1 MKKMWEKVL
10 LFVWLWCIIILSFI
24 ILTVRRIFMIN
35 FLNTA
40 AQIVAAKS
48 TISPDQKDLGAGTVA
63 SVVITGIVVV
73 FIGLVLLILLVSI
86 YGKIFDVING
96 RAARKAEE
104 AKKAAEAAKAVAKP
118 EPIKAAAPVVE
129 DGIEEETVAVIM
141 AAISAMSSAEGNKL
155 VLKSVKTAKP
165 QRPAWSTAGII
176 DNTRP
181 F

>member
-1 MKKMWEKVL
+1 
-10 LFVWLWCIIILSFI
+10 
-24 ILTVRRIFMIN
+24 MIN

-40 AQIVAAKS
+40 AQMVAAKS

-86 YGKIFDVING
+86 YGKIFDVINS

-118 EPIKAAAPVVE
+118 EPIKVAAPVVE

-141 AAISAMSSAEGNKL
+141 AAISAMGSAEGKKL

>member
-1 MKKMWEKVL
+1 
-10 LFVWLWCIIILSFI
+10 
-24 ILTVRRIFMIN
+24 MIN

-40 AQIVAAKS
+40 AQMVAAKS

-86 YGKIFDVING
+86 YGKIFDVINS

-129 DGIEEETVAVIM
+129 DDIEEETVAVIM
-141 AAISAMSSAEGNKL
+141 AAISAMSSAEGKKL

>member
-1 MKKMWEKVL
+1 
-10 LFVWLWCIIILSFI
+10 
-24 ILTVRRIFMIN
+24 MIN

-86 YGKIFDVING
+86 YGKIFDVINS

-104 AKKAAEAAKAVAKP
+104 AKKAAEAAKAATKP
-118 EPIKAAAPVVE
+118 EPVKVAAPVVE

-141 AAISAMSSAEGNKL
+141 AAISAMSSAEGKKL

>member
-1 MKKMWEKVL
+1 
-10 LFVWLWCIIILSFI
+10 
-24 ILTVRRIFMIN
+24 MIN

-40 AQIVAAKS
+40 AQIAAAKS

-63 SVVITGIVVV
+63 SVVITGLVVV

-86 YGKIFDVING
+86 YGKIFDVINN

-104 AKKAAEAAKAVAKP
+104 AKKAAEAAKAAAKP
-118 EPIKAAAPVVE
+118 EPVKVAAPVVE

-141 AAISAMSSAEGNKL
+141 AAISAMSSAEGKKL

>member
-1 MKKMWEKVL
+1 MWEKVL
-10 LFVWLWCIIILSFI
+10 LFVWLWCIIIISFI

-40 AQIVAAKS
+40 AQIAAAKS

-86 YGKIFDVING
+86 YGKIFDVINN

-104 AKKAAEAAKAVAKP
+104 AKKAAEAEKAAAKP
-118 EPIKAAAPVVE
+118 EPVKVAAPVVE

-141 AAISAMSSAEGNKL
+141 AAISAMSSAEGKKL

>member
-1 MKKMWEKVL
+1 
-10 LFVWLWCIIILSFI
+10 
-24 ILTVRRIFMIN
+24 MIN

-40 AQIVAAKS
+40 AQMVAAKS

-104 AKKAAEAAKAVAKP
+104 AKIAAERDKTNVAAAKAVAKP

-141 AAISAMSSAEGNKL
+141 AAISAMSSAEGKKL

>member
-1 MKKMWEKVL
+1 
-10 LFVWLWCIIILSFI
+10 
-24 ILTVRRIFMIN
+24 MIN

-40 AQIVAAKS
+40 AQMVAAKS

-86 YGKIFDVING
+86 YGKIFDVINS

-104 AKKAAEAAKAVAKP
+104 AKKAAEAAKAAAKP

-141 AAISAMSSAEGNKL
+141 SSAEGKKL

>member
-40 AQIVAAKS
+40 AQMVAAKS
-48 TISPDQKDLGAGTVA
+48 T
-63 SVVITGIVVV
+63 
-73 FIGLVLLILLVSI
+73 
-86 YGKIFDVING
+86 
-96 RAARKAEE
+96 
-104 AKKAAEAAKAVAKP
+104 
-118 EPIKAAAPVVE
+118 
-129 DGIEEETVAVIM
+129 IM
-141 AAISAMSSAEGNKL
+141 AAISAMSSAEGKKL

>member
-1 MKKMWEKVL
+1 
-10 LFVWLWCIIILSFI
+10 
-24 ILTVRRIFMIN
+24 MIN

-40 AQIVAAKS
+40 AQIAAAKS

-86 YGKIFDVING
+86 YGKIFDVINN

-104 AKKAAEAAKAVAKP
+104 AKKAAEAEKAAAKP
-118 EPIKAAAPVVE
+118 EPVKVVAPVVE
-129 DGIEEETVAVIM
+129 NGIEEETVAVIM
-141 AAISAMSSAEGNKL
+141 AAISAMSSAEGKKL

>member
-1 MKKMWEKVL
+1 
-10 LFVWLWCIIILSFI
+10 
-24 ILTVRRIFMIN
+24 MIN

-40 AQIVAAKS
+40 AQMVAAKS

-63 SVVITGIVVV
+63 SVVITGLVVV

-104 AKKAAEAAKAVAKP
+104 AEKAAEAAKAVAKP
-118 EPIKAAAPVVE
+118 EPIKPAAPVVE

-141 AAISAMSSAEGNKL
+141 AAISAMSSAEGKKL

>member
-1 MKKMWEKVL
+1 
-10 LFVWLWCIIILSFI
+10 
-24 ILTVRRIFMIN
+24 MIN

-40 AQIVAAKS
+40 AQMVAAKS

-86 YGKIFDVING
+86 YGKIFDVINS
-96 RAARKAEE
+96 RAARKAD
-104 AKKAAEAAKAVAKP
+104 EAAKAVAKP

-141 AAISAMSSAEGNKL
+141 AAISAMSSAEGKKL

>member
-1 MKKMWEKVL
+1 
-10 LFVWLWCIIILSFI
+10 
-24 ILTVRRIFMIN
+24 MIN
-35 FLNTA
+35 FLNIA
-40 AQIVAAKS
+40 AQMVAAKS

-86 YGKIFDVING
+86 YGKIFDVINS

-104 AKKAAEAAKAVAKP
+104 AKKAAEAAKAATKP
-118 EPIKAAAPVVE
+118 EPVKVAAPVVE

-141 AAISAMSSAEGNKL
+141 AAISAMSSAEGKKL

>member
-1 MKKMWEKVL
+1 
-10 LFVWLWCIIILSFI
+10 
-24 ILTVRRIFMIN
+24 MIN

-40 AQIVAAKS
+40 AQMVAARS

-86 YGKIFDVING
+86 YGKIFDVINS

-104 AKKAAEAAKAVAKP
+104 AKKAAEAAKAATKP
-118 EPIKAAAPVVE
+118 EPVKVAAPVVE

-141 AAISAMSSAEGNKL
+141 AAISAMSSAEGKKL

>member
-1 MKKMWEKVL
+1 
-10 LFVWLWCIIILSFI
+10 
-24 ILTVRRIFMIN
+24 MIN

-40 AQIVAAKS
+40 AQMVAAKS

-86 YGKIFDVING
+86 YGKIFDVINS

-104 AKKAAEAAKAVAKP
+104 AKKAAEAAKAANKP
-118 EPIKAAAPVVE
+118 EPVKVAAPVVE

-141 AAISAMSSAEGNKL
+141 AAISAMSSAEGKKL

>member
-1 MKKMWEKVL
+1 
-10 LFVWLWCIIILSFI
+10 
-24 ILTVRRIFMIN
+24 MIN

-40 AQIVAAKS
+40 AQMVAAKS

-86 YGKIFDVING
+86 YGKIFDVINS

-104 AKKAAEAAKAVAKP
+104 AKKAAEASKAATKP
-118 EPIKAAAPVVE
+118 EPVKVAAPVVE

-141 AAISAMSSAEGNKL
+141 AAISAMSSAEGKKL

>member
-1 MKKMWEKVL
+1 
-10 LFVWLWCIIILSFI
+10 
-24 ILTVRRIFMIN
+24 MIN

-40 AQIVAAKS
+40 AQMVAAKS

-86 YGKIFDVING
+86 YGKIFDVINS

-118 EPIKAAAPVVE
+118 EPIKVAAPVVE

-141 AAISAMSSAEGNKL
+141 AAISAMSSAEGKKL
-155 VLKSVKTAKP
+155 VLKSVKTVKP
-165 QRPAWSTAGII
+165 QRPTWSTAGII

>member
-40 AQIVAAKS
+40 AQMVAAKS

-129 DGIEEETVAVIM
+129 ETVAVIM
-141 AAISAMSSAEGNKL
+141 AAISAMSSAEGKKL

>member
-1 MKKMWEKVL
+1 
-10 LFVWLWCIIILSFI
+10 
-24 ILTVRRIFMIN
+24 MIN

-40 AQIVAAKS
+40 AQMVAAKS

-118 EPIKAAAPVVE
+118 EPIKAAATVVE

-141 AAISAMSSAEGNKL
+141 AAISAMSSAEGKKL

>member
-1 MKKMWEKVL
+1 
-10 LFVWLWCIIILSFI
+10 
-24 ILTVRRIFMIN
+24 MIN

-86 YGKIFDVING
+86 YGKIFDVINS

-118 EPIKAAAPVVE
+118 EPIMAVAPVVE

-141 AAISAMSSAEGNKL
+141 AAISAMSSAEGKKL

>member
-1 MKKMWEKVL
+1 
-10 LFVWLWCIIILSFI
+10 
-24 ILTVRRIFMIN
+24 MIN

-40 AQIVAAKS
+40 AQMVVAKS

-86 YGKIFDVING
+86 YGKIFDVINS

-104 AKKAAEAAKAVAKP
+104 AKKAAEAAKAATKP
-118 EPIKAAAPVVE
+118 EPVKVAAPVVE

-141 AAISAMSSAEGNKL
+141 AAISAMSSAEGKKL

>member
-1 MKKMWEKVL
+1 
-10 LFVWLWCIIILSFI
+10 
-24 ILTVRRIFMIN
+24 MIN

-40 AQIVAAKS
+40 AQMVAAKS

-86 YGKIFDVING
+86 YGKIFDVINS

-104 AKKAAEAAKAVAKP
+104 AKKAAEVAKAATKP
-118 EPIKAAAPVVE
+118 EPVKVAAPVVE

-141 AAISAMSSAEGNKL
+141 AAISAMSSAEGKKL

>member
-1 MKKMWEKVL
+1 
-10 LFVWLWCIIILSFI
+10 
-24 ILTVRRIFMIN
+24 MIN

-40 AQIVAAKS
+40 AQMVAAKS

-63 SVVITGIVVV
+63 SVVITGI
-73 FIGLVLLILLVSI
+73 VLLILLVSI

-141 AAISAMSSAEGNKL
+141 AAISTMSSAEGKKL

>member
-1 MKKMWEKVL
+1 
-10 LFVWLWCIIILSFI
+10 
-24 ILTVRRIFMIN
+24 MIN

-40 AQIVAAKS
+40 AQMVAAKS

-63 SVVITGIVVV
+63 SVVITGLVVV

-104 AKKAAEAAKAVAKP
+104 AEKAAEAAKAV
-118 EPIKAAAPVVE
+118 APVVE

-141 AAISAMSSAEGNKL
+141 AAISAMSSEEGKKL

>member
-1 MKKMWEKVL
+1 MWEKVL

-40 AQIVAAKS
+40 AQMVAAKS

-86 YGKIFDVING
+86 YGKIFDVINS

-104 AKKAAEAAKAVAKP
+104 AKKAAAKAVAKP

-141 AAISAMSSAEGNKL
+141 AAISAMSSAEGKKL

>member
-1 MKKMWEKVL
+1 
-10 LFVWLWCIIILSFI
+10 
-24 ILTVRRIFMIN
+24 MIN

-40 AQIVAAKS
+40 AQMVAAKS

-63 SVVITGIVVV
+63 SVVITGLVVV

-86 YGKIFDVING
+86 YGKIFDVINS

-118 EPIKAAAPVVE
+118 EPVKVAAPVVE

-141 AAISAMSSAEGNKL
+141 AAISAMSSAEGKKL

>member
-40 AQIVAAKS
+40 AQMVAAKS

-129 DGIEEETVAVIM
+129 DGIE
-141 AAISAMSSAEGNKL
+141 
-155 VLKSVKTAKP
+155 
-165 QRPAWSTAGII
+165 
-176 DNTRP
+176 
-181 F
+181 